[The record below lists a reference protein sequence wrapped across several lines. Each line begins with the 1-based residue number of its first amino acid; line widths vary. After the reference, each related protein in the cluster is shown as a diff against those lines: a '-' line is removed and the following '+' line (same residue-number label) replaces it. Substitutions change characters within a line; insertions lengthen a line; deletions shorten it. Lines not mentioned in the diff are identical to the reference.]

1 MQYTQ
6 MANKLSKTF
15 IDNLKYDGKDKIY
28 QDSSLAGF
36 AVFVRKS
43 GKTYIVNKRVAGK
56 LHRVVISD
64 ISLITLTEAR
74 EKAVTII
81 SNLVQGIDPNKKQ
94 SDSPATVPTLRECY
108 EYFKSKKTLTD
119 ETLKSYDRQILTLLK
134 DWLDIPLNDIT
145 KSMISD
151 KHAKLTK
158 DSPAQA
164 NASMRVLRSVWNY
177 CRHSFLDDDE
187 EPIIKEQPINILNV
201 KKDWNPIKPKKRHV
215 EEEYL
220 GKFLKAVL
228 EHIDRWSHRQAPYS
242 NNARDIMLVFM
253 LTGVRLNEAQT
264 LAWSDIDL
272 KTGKI
277 LFKDTKN
284 GSDYPLPMGD
294 VLWALMRHRSKFAH
308 GSKWV
313 FPSQIKRIDD
323 HVKDLGGSYEVI
335 SGKAGL
341 YITPHD
347 LRRTFIS
354 VANRLSMNYP
364 VLKRLLNHQDSKTS
378 DDVTLQYIQ
387 ISQREIREALNEIE
401 RVYFAEAGLIQDDI
415 IKKLFA

>member
-1 MQYTQ
+1 MKV
-6 MANKLSKTF
+6 KLTKRYVDSLPYSDKTE
-15 IDNLKYDGKDKIY
+15 YH
-28 QDSSLAGF
+28 QDLELIGF
-36 AVFVRKS
+36 AVRV
-43 GKTYIVNKRVAGK
+43 GKKTKQYMVNKRINNV
-56 LHRVVISD
+56 LQRVVISD
-64 ISLITLTEAR
+64 VHLMTITEAR
-74 EKAVTII
+74 DEAMRIMADIK
-81 SNLVQGIDPNKKQ
+81 QGIDPNKPKQ
-94 SDSPATVPTLRECY
+94 NDTPAELPIPTLRECY

-119 ETLKSYDRQILTLLK
+119 QTIKSYDRQILTLLK
-134 DWLDIPLNDIT
+134 DWLDLPINDIT

-151 KHAKLTK
+151 RHARLTK

-164 NASMRVLRSVWNY
+164 NASMRVLRSVWSY
-177 CRHSFLDDDE
+177 CRHSFLDDNE
-187 EPIIKEQPINILNV
+187 EPIIKEHPVSILNV
-201 KKDWNPIKPKKRHV
+201 KKDWNYIAPKKRHV

-220 GKFLKAVL
+220 GKFLKGVL
-228 EHIDRWSHRQAPYS
+228 EHKDKWSHRQAPYS

-272 KTGKI
+272 KAGKI

-294 VLWALMRHRSKFAH
+294 VLWELMRHRKKFAQ
-308 GSKWV
+308 GSEWV
-313 FPSQIKRIDD
+313 FPSQIKKIDD

-401 RVYFAEAGLIQDDI
+401 KVYFAEAGMSQDEVI
-415 IKKLFA
+415 EKYFPN